1 MSDKIYIIQPFR
13 YQQPLTKILKQLLK
27 KKYPN
32 TRLKI
37 KHRQGDIQKQKLG
50 TPTNVYFIIYD
61 PQLKSW
67 DGLHISKKIRQI
79 EPKSILILVST
90 TMDHTKFFRSHIG
103 FLGVINFHKFS
114 KSEIEDYL
122 EYCFKLISKVA

>member
-13 YQQPLTKILKQLLK
+13 YQQALTKILKQLLK

-37 KHRQGDIQKQKLG
+37 KQKLG

-61 PQLKSW
+61 PQLESW

-90 TMDHTKFFRSHIG
+90 IMDHTKFFRSHIG

>member
-90 TMDHTKFFRSHIG
+90 TMDHTKFFRSQIG
-103 FLGVINFHKFS
+103 RAHV
-114 KSEIEDYL
+114 
-122 EYCFKLISKVA
+122 

>member
-37 KHRQGDIQKQKLG
+37 KHKQGDIQKQKLG

-61 PQLKSW
+61 PQLESW
-67 DGLHISKKIRQI
+67 DGLHISKKNQTNRTKIYSDISLNHYGPHQI
-79 EPKSILILVST
+79 FQKSYRI
-90 TMDHTKFFRSHIG
+90 FRSH
-103 FLGVINFHKFS
+103 
-114 KSEIEDYL
+114 
-122 EYCFKLISKVA
+122 